1 VDDLPADA
9 TAALRGH
16 GLRLRRMRWWDLPA
30 VLALETTLFGSGA
43 WTTGMFLSELAD
55 WQGRW
60 YVVALTDRGTESDGG
75 TESDRGDE
83 GDGLVG
89 YAGLQT
95 YADEAYVNTVA
106 VDPACQGQGIGALL
120 LDLMVRQAQLRGA
133 ALIGLEVA
141 AGNVAAQRLYASRGF
156 ESVGVRE
163 GYYESTGEDA
173 VVMVKSL
180 ADPGDAVPG
189 GAGPPDSGTMAW

>member
-1 VDDLPADA
+1 MDDLPAAA

-43 WTTGMFLSELAD
+43 WTAGMFLSELAD

-60 YVVALTDRGTESDGG
+60 YVVALTDRG
-75 TESDRGDE
+75 DE
-83 GDGLVG
+83 GDRLVG

-156 ESVGVRE
+156 ESVSVRE

-173 VVMVKSL
+173 LVMVKSL
-180 ADPGDAVPG
+180 AGPGDAVPG
-189 GAGPPDSGTMAW
+189 GAAPPDSGTMAW